1 MHYLVSFRFGLLL
14 FLSAIHHLGITH
26 TIRIRWTPVESKVS
40 SEAFPTRSS
49 KLLTPFDWL
58 PKLIYSDNSLGLIS
72 ARKSSRQMISRLT
85 MWSGLIFLF
94 FLFFLLLLWRKLRI
108 FTLRT
113 RRVWGLL
120 GSFGNCSQSLSL
132 CHQAKLIEPGTTV
145 LSFSPTHFRF
155 PQRSSWS
162 AIRMQKCSRFVS
174 MSLSEF
180 FEYYDHR
187 HITNIFSIFMQIS

>member
-26 TIRIRWTPVESKVS
+26 TIRIHWTPVESKVS
-40 SEAFPTRSS
+40 SKAFPTRSS

-94 FLFFLLLLWRKLRI
+94 LFFLFFFALALAKVKNFHSENTQSLGTLGKLRQ
-108 FTLRT
+108 L
-113 RRVWGLL
+113 
-120 GSFGNCSQSLSL
+120 
-132 CHQAKLIEPGTTV
+132 
-145 LSFSPTHFRF
+145 F
-155 PQRSSWS
+155 PVPVPMPSGKVDWTW
-162 AIRMQKCSRFVS
+162 
-174 MSLSEF
+174 
-180 FEYYDHR
+180 Y
-187 HITNIFSIFMQIS
+187 NGSIFLSNSFPFPSEIILERD